1 MFLWWVGIRPTAP
14 TPNLGDQDFLSG
26 LSPLAFSVLTPLLQG
41 NKICNPR
48 QGPLQGAISR
58 SQPNPGFF
66 TRLLLLP
73 LLLSQPDLGPAM
85 VEFNGYLNTLLIS
98 PLPTFFIAAPDQT
111 RKKIPPHCCPLPS
124 NR

>member
-1 MFLWWVGIRPTAP
+1 MGGEPAHCTNP
-14 TPNLGDQDFLSG
+14 QPGDQDFLSG
-26 LSPLAFSVLTPLLQG
+26 LSPLAFGVPTPHLQG

-66 TRLLLLP
+66 SRLLLLP

-85 VEFNGYLNTLLIS
+85 AELLLNIILQKTRSISHNEACVIGALVSGY
-98 PLPTFFIAAPDQT
+98 
-111 RKKIPPHCCPLPS
+111 C
-124 NR
+124 